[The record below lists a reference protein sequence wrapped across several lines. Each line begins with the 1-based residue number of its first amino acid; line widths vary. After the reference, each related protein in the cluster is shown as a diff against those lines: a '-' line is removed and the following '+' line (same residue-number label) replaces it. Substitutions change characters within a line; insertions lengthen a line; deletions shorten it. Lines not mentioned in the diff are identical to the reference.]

1 MVSEFPFSGA
11 YMVRNLLPEDL
22 PEVFLSTRGISRGVA
37 AAVSAGTVR
46 KLGVRLYSTNT
57 TDAPAD
63 VVRRHLWQIVGLLF
77 PDSVVSY
84 RTALEGRPTALGS
97 LFLTG
102 SYERSVELPGIRI
115 RVLKGPGPLDGDNR
129 FVQTLWLASP
139 ARAYLEC
146 LRVRRI
152 RGSESPALSRDE
164 IETRLER
171 LVRHGGEDE
180 ANALRDRSRAIAPA
194 LGAERAFEELDDLI
208 GALLRTRTTR
218 LGTPVSRARAAAEPY
233 DSARTGLFA
242 TLHAA
247 LLQWAVRPRPDAVV
261 SGAAFENLAFIDA
274 YFSNFIEGTEFEI
287 EEAAE
292 IVFENR
298 IPRSR
303 PEDAHDVLG
312 TYRLVGD
319 PREMTRSVASGD
331 MRFDDFLMSLRRRHW
346 SIMSGRPEKRPG
358 ELKQEGN
365 RAGLTVFVAPEL
377 VQGTLRQGFEM
388 LRSLAEP
395 FKRAAFV
402 MFLAAEVHP
411 FDDGNGRVAR
421 AMMNA
426 ELVAGGQRRIIVPTS
441 YRDDYLLALRALS
454 RQGVTDALVK
464 MLDYAQAFC
473 AAIDFADLQR
483 AIGVLRSCNAFERD
497 TDARLRMPS

>member
-1 MVSEFPFSGA
+1 MLSEIPFSGA
-11 YMVRNLLPEDL
+11 YMVRNLQLEDL
-22 PEVFLSTRGISRGVA
+22 PEVFASSRGISRGVA
-37 AAVSAGTVR
+37 AAVSAGAVR
-46 KLGVRLYSTNT
+46 KLGVRLYTTNT
-57 TDAPAD
+57 AD
-63 VVRRHLWQIVGLLF
+63 PLEAVVRRHLWQIVGMLF
-77 PDSVVSY
+77 PDSVVSH

-139 ARAYLEC
+139 ARASLEC

-171 LVRHGGEDE
+171 LVRHGGEAE
-180 ANALRDRSRAIAPA
+180 ANALRDRARAIAPA
-194 LGAERAFEELDDLI
+194 LGAERTFEELDELI

-218 LGTPVSRARAAAEPY
+218 LGTPVSRARAAGEPY

-247 LLQWAVRPRPDAVV
+247 LLQWAARPRPDPVV

-303 PEDAHDVLG
+303 PEDAHDVLV

-319 PREMTRSVASGD
+319 AREMTRSAASGD
-331 MRFDDFLMSLRRRHW
+331 RFDDFLMSLRRRHW

-358 ELKQEGN
+358 ELKQEVN
-365 RAGLTVFVAPEL
+365 RAGLTVFVTPEL
-377 VQGTLRQGFEM
+377 VRGTLRQGFEM

-402 MFLAAEVHP
+402 MFLVAEVHP

-426 ELVAGGQRRIIVPTS
+426 ELIAGGQRRIFIPTS
-441 YRDDYLLALRALS
+441 YREDYLLALRALS
-454 RQGVTDALVK
+454 RQGATDALVK
-464 MLDYAQAFC
+464 MLDSAQAFS

-483 AIGVLRSCNAFERD
+483 AIEVLRTCNAFERD
-497 TDARLRMPS
+497 TDARLRMPP

>member
-1 MVSEFPFSGA
+1 MVQ
-11 YMVRNLLPEDL
+11 NLQLGEL
-22 PEVFLSTRGISRGVA
+22 PEVFVSTSGISLAVS
-37 AAVSAGTVR
+37 AAVRAGTVR
-46 KLGVRLYSTNT
+46 KLGTRLYTTNT
-57 TDAPAD
+57 DDPLDDIA
-63 VVRRHLWQIVGLLF
+63 RRHLWQIVGLLF
-77 PDSVVSY
+77 PDSVVSH
-84 RTALEGRPTALGS
+84 RTALEGRPTPRGT

-102 SYERSVELPGIRI
+102 RYNRLVELPGVRI
-115 RVLKGPGPLDGDNR
+115 RQLRGPGPLDGDNR

-152 RGSESPALSRDE
+152 RGPESPALSRDE

-171 LVRHGGEDE
+171 LVRHGGETE
-180 ANALRDRSRAIAPA
+180 VNALRDRARAIAPA
-194 LGAERAFEELDDLI
+194 LGAERAFDELEALI
-208 GALLRTRTTR
+208 GTLLRTRSAR
-218 LGTPVSRARAAAEPY
+218 LSTPAARARAGGEPY
-233 DSARTGLFA
+233 DSARTELFTA
-242 TLHAA
+242 LHSA
-247 LLQWAVRPRPDAVV
+247 LLQWPVRARPDPVI
-261 SGAAFENLAFIDA
+261 SGAPFENLAFIDA

-292 IVFENR
+292 IVFANR
-298 IPRSR
+298 IPRAR

-312 TYRLVGD
+312 TYRLVGST
-319 PREMTRSVASGD
+319 REMTRSAVAEGTT
-331 MRFDDFLMSLRRRHW
+331 FDDFLLLLRRRHW
-346 SIMSGRPEKRPG
+346 SIMSGRAEKRPG

-365 RAGLTVFVAPEL
+365 RAGLTVFVAPDL
-377 VQGTLRQGFEM
+377 VRGTLRQGFEM

-402 MFLAAEVHP
+402 MFLIAEVHP

-426 ELVAGGQRRIIVPTS
+426 ELVSGVQRRVVIPTA

-454 RQGVTDALVK
+454 RQGVPDALLK
-464 MLDYAQAFC
+464 MLDYAQAFS

-483 AIGVLRSCNAFERD
+483 AIEVLRTCSAFERD
-497 TDARLRMPS
+497 

>member
-1 MVSEFPFSGA
+1 MA
-11 YMVRNLLPEDL
+11 RNLPLDL
-22 PEVFLSTRGISRGVA
+22 PEVFQSTVALSPM
-37 AAVSAGTVR
+37 VSAALREGSVR
-46 KLGVRLYSTNT
+46 KLGGTRLYTANT
-57 TDAPAD
+57 RDPLED

-77 PDSVVSY
+77 PDSVVSH
-84 RTALEGRPTALGS
+84 RTALEGRATERGT

-102 SYERSVELPGIRI
+102 RYDRLVELPGARI
-115 RVLKGPGPLDGDNR
+115 RQMKGTGPLEGDNR

-152 RGSESPALSRDE
+152 RGRESPALSRDE

-171 LVRHGGEDE
+171 LVRHGGEAE
-180 ANALRDRSRAIAPA
+180 ANALRDRAREIAPA
-194 LGAERAFEELDDLI
+194 LGAERAMEELDELV
-208 GALLRTRTTR
+208 GALLRTRAAR
-218 LGTPVSRARAAAEPY
+218 LSTPAGRARAGGEPY
-233 DSARTGLFA
+233 DPARSELFT
-242 TLHAA
+242 TLHSA
-247 LLQWAVRPRPDAVV
+247 LLQWPARARPDPAVA
-261 SGAAFENLAFIDA
+261 GGAFENLAFIDA

-287 EEAAE
+287 QEAVG
-292 IVFENR
+292 IVFGNR
-298 IPRSR
+298 IPRAR

-312 TYRLVGD
+312 TYRLVGST
-319 PREMTRSVASGD
+319 REMAVSAAAEGTS
-331 MRFDDFLMSLRRRHW
+331 FDDFLMTLRRRHW
-346 SIMSGRPEKRPG
+346 TIMSGRPEKRPG

-377 VQGTLRQGFEM
+377 VRGTLRQGFEM

-402 MFLAAEVHP
+402 MFLVAEVHP

-426 ELVAGGQRRIIVPTS
+426 ELVSGRQRRIVVPTA

-454 RQGVTDALVK
+454 RQGIPDALVK

-473 AAIDFADLQR
+473 AAIDFTDLQL
-483 AIGVLRSCNAFERD
+483 AIDVLRACNAFERD